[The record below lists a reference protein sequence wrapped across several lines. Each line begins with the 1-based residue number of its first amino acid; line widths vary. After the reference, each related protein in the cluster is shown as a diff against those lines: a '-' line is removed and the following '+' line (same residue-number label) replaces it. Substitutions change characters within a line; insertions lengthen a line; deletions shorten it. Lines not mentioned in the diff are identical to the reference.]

1 MSESWHMQREST
13 GKRMSRALGK
23 TTVIV
28 RKTNLLN
35 LSKSKEKEGRERGE
49 EKEKKDVKERGDQ
62 GKGE

>member
-1 MSESWHMQREST
+1 
-13 GKRMSRALGK
+13 MSRALGK

-28 RKTNLLN
+28 RKTNLFN
-35 LSKSKEKEGRERGE
+35 LSKPKEKEGRERGE